1 VKTGGR
7 EEGKEEQV
15 RDEGKMG
22 RTELDAKG
30 KDSITS
36 YLMIFSLKLLL
47 GSSKYKSPH
56 ILLNA
61 WWRGRSSTLSHPFSC
76 FHSFG
81 LVGM

>member
-36 YLMIFSLKLLL
+36 YLMIF
-47 GSSKYKSPH
+47 
-56 ILLNA
+56 
-61 WWRGRSSTLSHPFSC
+61 RSSC
-76 FHSFG
+76 F
-81 LVGM
+81 